1 MNHDLL
7 KRVLAVCLLI
17 LVGALSCLL
26 GARRLSAP
34 ELYAGQIASLDE
46 KAETVLTL
54 TASSTLAS
62 VGISAIPG
70 DTATP
75 IADKLADFSEYF
87 LLILCVLYS
96 EKYLLT
102 IIPVGACR
110 YLIPLVCALFAL
122 GRVRRSPALDHLGF
136 KLLLVTLGLCV
147 VIPLSVGASDMIY
160 NAYRQSIDSTIASAG
175 ELNDET
181 AALAEAEDQNVIQSI
196 LKRISETTESL
207 TEKAAGILTRRQ
219 PLCRDPGRHDRDL
232 LRHSPAGAAVLL
244 LAHQQDHRRGSLRL
258 RRPPRP
264 PPLRRPRAGE
274 GVCGGIKGRGTVLHR
289 NQSLFLP

>member
-207 TEKAAGILTRRQ
+207 TEKAAGILNRFVETLAVMIVTSCVI
-219 PLCRDPGRHDRDL
+219 PLL
-232 LRHSPAGAAVLL
+232 VLL
-244 LAHQQDHRRGSLRL
+244 FFFWLINRITGVDLFAFAARRG
-258 RRPPRP
+258 RRPFAARE
-264 PPLRRPRAGE
+264 RERE
-274 GVCGGIKGRGTVLHR
+274 YVEV
-289 NQSLFLP
+289 